1 MLFSSQGS
9 KSRVTF
15 VSEEVLVDGD
25 TLFVEHLSKYLG
37 SIQVHV
43 SLHSGQVQKVVRVH
57 VLEAVHVVEE
67 ELEGLVHVLL
77 GDVRHVSLKPLAKLR
92 HWPPDAPLVPGLLIQ
107 PRVQEEVEGVKESLV
122 LVCAHYDGLR
132 VDLAIRDH
140 VMRKSR
146 QHGAVEDGLGRIKEH
161 IIIEFQ
167 DASNVHILV
176 RIVKIRML
184 GT

>member
-1 MLFSSQGS
+1 M
-9 KSRVTF
+9 
-15 VSEEVLVDGD
+15 
-25 TLFVEHLSKYLG
+25 EHLSQYLG

-43 SLHSGQVQKVVRVH
+43 SLHPGQVQEVVRVH

-77 GDVRHVSLKPLAKLR
+77 GDVRHVSLEPLAKLR

-107 PRVQEEVEGVKESLV
+107 PWVQEEVQCVQEALV
-122 LVCAHYDGLR
+122 LVCAHYNGFR
-132 VDLAIRDH
+132 VDLAIRNH

-146 QHGAVEDGLGRIKEH
+146 KHAAVEDGLGWIKEH

-184 GT
+184 GTRYNTCMHSRVSETVSLEQSSFAAPY